1 MEAGS
6 WIGIGLMGDGA
17 DAEDVR
23 SISGRMA
30 HPPLFRPEGASR
42 ILIARALCLPLL
54 GRNYMIRR
62 STVRITR
69 VTIAMAPIDM
79 R

>member
-1 MEAGS
+1 
-6 WIGIGLMGDGA
+6 MGDGA

-23 SISGRMA
+23 SISERAA
-30 HPPLFRPEGASR
+30 HPPLFGPEGASR
-42 ILIARALCLPLL
+42 ILIARALFLPLL

-62 STVRITR
+62 STVRITS
-69 VTIAMAPIDM
+69 VAIAMAPIDM